1 MIRSAA
7 QFGFKVYYGDGT
19 RTDVLNAAG
28 AKHAQAILICAE
40 GKGQVTQMVERIKA
54 MCPHSVV
61 LARSFDREHALE
73 LHHVDVDFQV
83 RETFESAM
91 VMGKQATQ
99 ALGATPEA
107 ADDIAD
113 EIRRRDA
120 ERFQLEVTGGL
131 FAGRA
136 LLLNNQS
143 KESTH

>member
-1 MIRSAA
+1 M
-7 QFGFKVYYGDGT
+7 
-19 RTDVLNAAG
+19 LHAAG
-28 AKHAQAILICAE
+28 ARHAQAILVCAN
-40 GKGQVTQMVERIKA
+40 GTTTVTQMVERIKA
-54 MCPHSVV
+54 VCPHSKV
-61 LARSFDREHALE
+61 LARAFDREHALA
-73 LHHVDVDFQV
+73 LHKADVDYQV

-91 VMGKQATQ
+91 MLGRQATL

-107 ADDIAD
+107 SDEIAD

-143 KESTH
+143 AEPRQ